1 MDPPETFPVI
11 TGMDQMSFITELT
24 AFHTDRIELVNMPE
38 LAFKDIE
45 NIIDGRAVREQLK
58 SHLTDSLSMQN
69 TTSWKSSCTLKIVI
83 VTPEFGIVNVT
94 TLQKIVNQCVN
105 TILAVSK
112 VILPSQSILAIKNFN
127 ITQSKTELPENKSYS
142 LFISVLPF

>member
-1 MDPPETFPVI
+1 
-11 TGMDQMSFITELT
+11 MSFITELT

>member
-142 LFISVLPF
+142 LFIYVLPF